1 MEFPGLSTS
10 VYIYINLYALGTI
23 KVISL
28 NLLST
33 LVQLNVKTELNQM
46 LLKLKNLPITTT
58 RKAK

>member
-1 MEFPGLSTS
+1 MEYSGLSTS
-10 VYIYINLYALGTI
+10 AYIYINLYALGTE
-23 KVISL
+23 KVMSL